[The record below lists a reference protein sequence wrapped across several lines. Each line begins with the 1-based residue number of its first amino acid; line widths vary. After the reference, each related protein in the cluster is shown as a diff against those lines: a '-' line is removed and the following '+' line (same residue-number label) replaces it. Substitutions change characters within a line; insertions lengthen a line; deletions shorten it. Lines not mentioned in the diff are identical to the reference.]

1 MKIRPILIST
11 SSFQFLSF
19 LRRAIFYAFFYIYL
33 RTFLG
38 LSNTLSALLGTA
50 NLAGS
55 SIGQLF
61 LWGPR
66 LNRNP
71 SLAKKYIIRG
81 EVIAG
86 CAYLLAFFGHK
97 AIITLDSNISAAI
110 FLILILSFLEVF
122 WSGSDLG
129 IRHLIA
135 DATQGEQRG
144 RLVGTIDAMGLLGQI
159 CGFLLS
165 GWLYQNGLGFYEG
178 MIFYVVV
185 FLLFSCAF
193 IIQITPIEI
202 RKISEVISTAGLAKN
217 GVREVL
223 KVPFFAFFIII
234 LGILTMGLSAST
246 QIFLY
251 YAKDITGFNLT
262 DQLLSILL
270 IMFSLSGG
278 LLAPVGGRISDR
290 IGRIPIIILSSLI
303 ASICYILFFILANI
317 PFASIAFIYAIL
329 GGTTAL
335 VQSIAFAYTADLLPH
350 DLQGTGFGVFN
361 ITLATGWGLAG
372 FLIGGPIADLFILLG
387 ESRAVAYRFT
397 FLVSGFIILIGTTA
411 LVGLHAL
418 QSKYSST
425 KN

>member
-1 MKIRPILIST
+1 
-11 SSFQFLSF
+11 
-19 LRRAIFYAFFYIYL
+19 
-33 RTFLG
+33 

-97 AIITLDSNISAAI
+97 ALITLDSNISAAI
-110 FLILILSFLEVF
+110 FLILILSFLEIF

-178 MIFYVVV
+178 TIFYVVV

-202 RKISEVISTAGLAKN
+202 RKISEVISTAGLAKI

-246 QIFLY
+246 QIFYY
-251 YAKDITGFNLT
+251 YATDTTGFNLT

-270 IMFSLSGG
+270 IVFSLSGG

-290 IGRIPIIILSSLI
+290 IGRIPIIILSSFI

-335 VQSIAFAYTADLLPH
+335 VQSIAFAYTADLLPR
-350 DLQGTGFGVFN
+350 DLQGTGF
-361 ITLATGWGLAG
+361 
-372 FLIGGPIADLFILLG
+372 
-387 ESRAVAYRFT
+387 
-397 FLVSGFIILIGTTA
+397 
-411 LVGLHAL
+411 AL
-418 QSKYSST
+418 QAGDLLDF
-425 KN
+425 